1 MQPLFCAHLFG
12 TVFLNIPSQYA
23 LLNLCPLIFTLTPFG
38 WMHSI
43 MLTHTHFIIS
53 YGNITFHLCLLFSG
67 TLLEIK
73 AKAKQNVIK
82 TSGGVEVNFI
92 PSPPTRLYCL
102 TAD

>member
-1 MQPLFCAHLFG
+1 M
-12 TVFLNIPSQYA
+12 PSH
-23 LLNLCPLIFTLTPFG
+23 FHFDTLG

-67 TLLEIK
+67 KLLEIK
-73 AKAKQNVIK
+73 ARARQNVM

-92 PSPPTRLYCL
+92 PSPPTRLYSL
-102 TAD
+102 ITQNTAD